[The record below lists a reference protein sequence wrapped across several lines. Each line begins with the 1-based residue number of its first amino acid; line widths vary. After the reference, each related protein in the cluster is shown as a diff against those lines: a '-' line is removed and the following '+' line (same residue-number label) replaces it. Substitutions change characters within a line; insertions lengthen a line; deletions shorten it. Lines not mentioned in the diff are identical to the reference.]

1 MRGASRPSRKSNKI
15 PSSTAPHAATS
26 AHPSLFRLRVL
37 LASES
42 TDAGLASLVSLG
54 SAESCL
60 GAEMYWTLPLC
71 LGNRPTSIRLYPARF
86 NRIEIPS
93 EPTTRDAAT
102 SALVVRISTSLLV
115 GAAASVLQS
124 AVRYTF
130 STAPIMEVLAI
141 GPFRLTIAAR
151 HNLSIS
157 CCWWRFS
164 TCLGR
169 LLKLRNVQSK

>member
-26 AHPSLFRLRVL
+26 AHPTLFRLHVL

-42 TDAGLASLVSLG
+42 TDGGLASLVSLC
-54 SAESCL
+54 SESCL
-60 GAEMYWTLPLC
+60 GGEMYWTLTLC
-71 LGNRPTSIRLYPARF
+71 LCNRPTSIRLCAAGF
-86 NRIEIPS
+86 DRIETPS
-93 EPTTRDAAT
+93 EPTARNAAT
-102 SALVVRISTSLLV
+102 SALVVPNSTSLLV
-115 GAAASVLQS
+115 GAAASVLRS
-124 AVRYTF
+124 GIRYTF
-130 STAPIMEVLAI
+130 STAPIMEVRAV

-169 LLKLRNVQSK
+169 L